1 MELNWIKP
9 DETEAPTFKN
19 DSSPYAHFWLD
30 QHEPVQNVKRRSV
43 VEVAQSLNEGVE
55 DLIRRAFEK

>member
-1 MELNWIKP
+1 MELIWKKPIKP
-9 DETEAPTFKN
+9 EVATFEN

-30 QHEPVQNVKRRSV
+30 QRDLLQNAKRRSV

-55 DLIRRAFEK
+55 GLIERAFGK